1 MSDNVS
7 AAYEIL
13 KGKGPWLGQS
23 GFNDKDTVKDAGAK
37 WDKEEKKWKATSKEV
52 LVKLIKSGVW
62 MADFVSPAVSRCIVE
77 IVEKERRD
85 EEAKKKAEAEKLKK
99 EREER
104 TTRQQGSLIHI
115 PPDEEDVLKE
125 LLSHDIT
132 SDMIFGTSK
141 WSFLGPRDG
150 ISEANR
156 LRRGLRFKIVTADQ
170 VISGEAARRSTGEGK
185 RGGRGVKRS
194 APGKD
199 RGVVNAM
206 EIISD
211 EKAIGDAGI
220 CVKAKEEEAREKE
233 KAHPVTYNYTT
244 TCTVCRCGLDS
255 RLQFGLECTCGIW
268 TRCGRCF
275 FPIRTGIF
283 CKDCSLLVT

>member
-7 AAYEIL
+7 VAYEVL
-13 KGKGPWLGQS
+13 KGKGPWIGKS
-23 GFNDKDTVKDAGAK
+23 GFSEKDTVKECGAK
-37 WDKEEKKWKATSKEV
+37 WSKEEKKWKATSKDV
-52 LVKLIKSGVW
+52 LVKLLKSGVW
-62 MADFVSPAVSRCIVE
+62 LADSISPAIARCIVE
-77 IVEKERRD
+77 IADKEKRD
-85 EEAKKKAEAEKLKK
+85 EEVKNKAEAEKLKK

-104 TTRQQGSLIHI
+104 TIRQQASLIHI
-115 PPDEEDVLKE
+115 PPDEEDVVKE
-125 LLSHDIT
+125 LFSHGIT
-132 SDMIFGTSK
+132 ADMILGTSK
-141 WSFLGPRDG
+141 WSFLGPHGD

-156 LRRGLRFKIVTADQ
+156 LRRGLRLKIVTPDQ
-170 VISGEAARRSTGEGK
+170 VISGEAARRATGEGQ
-185 RGGRGVKRS
+185 RGRRGVKRG

-199 RGVVNAM
+199 RGVANAM
-206 EIISD
+206 QIISG
-211 EKAIGDAGI
+211 EKAIGDEGN
-220 CVKAKEEEAREKE
+220 CVKAKEEEREKK

-275 FPIRTGIF
+275 FPLRTGIF